1 MADFFVS
8 EGINKALFCVLHYI
22 DSSFLMGPLRP
33 VNLALISLLTAR
45 KSMHQ
50 FESKE
55 EESKALIY
63 NYNTVYTGS
72 TGAFEQVYYF

>member
-1 MADFFVS
+1 
-8 EGINKALFCVLHYI
+8 
-22 DSSFLMGPLRP
+22 MGPLRS

-45 KSMHQ
+45 KNMHQ

-63 NYNTVYTGS
+63 NYNTVYTNS
-72 TGAFEQVYYF
+72 TSNFEQVYYF

>member
-1 MADFFVS
+1 
-8 EGINKALFCVLHYI
+8 
-22 DSSFLMGPLRP
+22 MGPLRP